1 MFTHP
6 PLARPLRL
14 IVSLAVA
21 ISMIYGIT
29 FSSPDA
35 TKPSSAATLANR
47 AYPQLQAHPLSS
59 RLDVHEAL
67 AAGSKTKPDRIVSPG
82 IGGADAAIVP
92 HLVDPSSSQ
101 PLFFASGFTPG
112 ENINLYI
119 NDTLVTQSYQADADG
134 FFHVATDNFIVA
146 GIYMFKAVGLSSH
159 RIAGDGAVAIDGVGI
174 QTETAVI
181 PHAVRHGD
189 KLFIGGAG
197 YPSNANVSVRNG
209 INVFGSLPA
218 DSLGQIHG
226 TITTN
231 PASPD
236 GSEVFN
242 ADLLGS
248 TGSLAGSSIEERADA
263 GPPYI
268 PEANRAPTSATVDQ
282 ATGPTGGAYFA
293 LGAEGFQA
301 GETVRVTLLSDNST
315 LLNMAADSRG
325 NADSTFQLT
334 GSQPQQ
340 ASLRLLGLSSG
351 KIAWAS
357 IVLDDDGVARPG
369 ALLVP
374 STAPS
379 GQSHN
384 LLFTKLPPSTNVA
397 LYFDVNQY
405 GNATSDANGLI
416 TTTITTSVSISDVH
430 MISSDVAGNDIAT
443 VAVTTL
449 TLLGQPGST
458 GTMFGKVSDAATSQG
473 ITGTVT
479 INGVTTPTLGNGN
492 YTIPNIPIGTYVV
505 TATANSPCYVPL
517 TQTVSIGAGLL
528 RVNFPLNNI
537 CTTTTPTPLASTPTN
552 TATAAP
558 TSTPTATSPPQPT
571 NTLQPTNTPGG
582 PTNTPIPTN
591 TPAPSN
597 TPGGPTDTPVPSS
610 TPTPTNTPP
619 PTNTPGGPT
628 NTPAPTNTPGGPSDT
643 PVPTITPTDCPN
655 PFIDIN
661 ANIFYFFIHTLNCEG
676 VINGTDAIHYSPSA
690 PATRGQFA
698 KLVVRGF
705 GFPFYTPSDGP
716 TFSDVPTSY
725 FAFAFIET
733 AYNRGIVSGA
743 NNGSCLARGLTPP
756 CFLPNDDITR
766 AQVTKLIVNAHPYV
780 LITPIDGPHF
790 ADVPASYWAYAYVE
804 TAFAHDVVRG
814 TDGTHF
820 EPNRN
825 VRRDELAKMLY
836 LGIVAP

>member
-1 MFTHP
+1 MFAHP
-6 PLARPLRL
+6 LLNRPLRL
-14 IVSLAVA
+14 ILSLAVA
-21 ISMIYGIT
+21 ISMLYGTIL
-29 FSSPDA
+29 SSPDT
-35 TKPSSAATLANR
+35 TKPSSAATLASR

-59 RLDVHEAL
+59 MLDVHAAL
-67 AAGSKTKPDRIVSPG
+67 AAGRKTKPDRIASSG

-112 ENINLYI
+112 ENISLYI

-134 FFHVATDNFIVA
+134 FLPVQTGNFVVA

-159 RIAGDGAVAIDGVGI
+159 RIAGDGVVAVDGVGS
-174 QTETAVI
+174 QFETAVI

-209 INVFGSLPA
+209 LNVFSALTA
-218 DSLGQIHG
+218 DSFGQISG
-226 TITTN
+226 IITTN
-231 PASPD
+231 PAIPD

-263 GPPYI
+263 GPPYL
-268 PEANRAPTSATVDQ
+268 PDANRAPTIATVDQ

-293 LGAEGFQA
+293 LGAEGFQP
-301 GETVRVTLLSDNST
+301 GETVRVTILSDNST
-315 LLNMAADSRG
+315 LLNMAADSHG

-334 GSQPQQ
+334 GNQPQQ
-340 ASLRLLGLSSG
+340 VSLKLYGLSSG

-369 ALLVP
+369 ALIIP
-374 STAPS
+374 NTAPS

-397 LYFDVNQY
+397 LYFDTQQY
-405 GNATSDANGLI
+405 SNATSDVNGLI
-416 TTTITTSVSISDVH
+416 TTTITTSVGISDVH
-430 MISSDVAGNDIAT
+430 MISSDVAGNEISS
-443 VAVTTL
+443 VAVAAL

-458 GTMFGKVSDAATSQG
+458 GTMTGRVSDASTPQG
-473 ITGTVT
+473 ITATVT
-479 INGVTTPTLGNGN
+479 ISGLVGSSGSNGN
-492 YTIPNIPIGTYVV
+492 YSIANIPIGTYVT
-505 TATANSPCYVPL
+505 TATAQSGCYAPL
-517 TQTVSIGAGLL
+517 TQTVSIGTGSV
-528 RVNFPLNNI
+528 RVNFPLRNI
-537 CTTTTPTPLASTPTN
+537 CLTTTPTPPVATPTN

-558 TSTPTATSPPQPT
+558 TSTPTRTPTSAPS
-571 NTLQPTNTPGG
+571 NTPAPTNTPGG
-582 PTNTPIPTN
+582 PTNTPLPTN
-591 TPAPSN
+591 TPM
-597 TPGGPTDTPVPSS
+597 
-610 TPTPTNTPP
+610 PTNTPP
-619 PTNTPGGPT
+619 GPT
-628 NTPAPTNTPGGPSDT
+628 NTPAPTNTPGGPTNMPLPS
-643 PVPTITPTDCPN
+643 ITPTDCPN
-655 PFIDIN
+655 PFVDIN

-676 VINGTDAIHYSPSA
+676 IINGTNASHYSPAA

-756 CFLPNDDITR
+756 CFLPNDAITR

-790 ADVPASYWAYAYVE
+790 VDVPASYWAYSYVE